1 MSRKQWRLSDFDKYL
16 KPMHLAG
23 KQQVLTITHIGVEP
37 IKTRRREFT
46 IAGEAP
52 EESEDDLLL
61 VLHFREYPK
70 PLRVNNLNRAKLR
83 EIIGDDPAVLIGCRV
98 TLRPITLKQFGG
110 QEAVDIVSVER
121 PKANGAQQPLI
132 VEAEGDRIARVRKL
146 SDLRQKE
153 KELLSSKGLEP
164 TPLTAEDVK
173 AMSDEDL
180 AKRIELTE
188 SNILNL
194 KSY

>member
-16 KPMHLAG
+16 KPLHLAG

-46 IAGEAP
+46 IAGDAP

-83 EIIGDDPAVLIGCRV
+83 EWVGDDPAVLVGCRV

-110 QEAVDIVSVER
+110 QEAIDIVSVER
-121 PKANGAQQPLI
+121 PRPAAPQPALPVTEPVDNVGVTNPEVGLVPNGQDFGKVVHDLGIDAKTAQA
-132 VEAEGDRIARVRKL
+132 VRVAYTTAGQT
-146 SDLRQKE
+146 DWQGAIN
-153 KELLSSKGLEP
+153 ELK
-164 TPLTAEDVK
+164 
-173 AMSDEDL
+173 
-180 AKRIELTE
+180 AKR
-188 SNILNL
+188 
-194 KSY
+194 